1 MAERDG
7 GNFEAIITSTQWD
20 LRQTFKCPEKLSP
33 SCDLVKALD
42 ILVVR
47 FFLGVSFLQYFS
59 SHMPWCTAIF
69 CLAYGFIL
77 III

>member
-33 SCDLVKALD
+33 SCDLFKALD

-47 FFLGVSFLQYFS
+47 FF
-59 SHMPWCTAIF
+59 
-69 CLAYGFIL
+69 
-77 III
+77 